1 MPDCLLDW
9 HRMPDCLRV
18 RIPRHAHTYMS
29 DVFRP
34 VSFKA
39 GRRVV
44 LCLLLCI
51 RQPQQQL
58 MLQPLRRACRRAA
71 THSKR
76 IASHTAAETSL
87 DILHLSNRP
96 LRNILETPGRQG

>member
-9 HRMPDCLRV
+9 HRMPDYLKV

-29 DVFRP
+29 NVFRP

-44 LCLLLCI
+44 LCLLSFVYTAATAAANVACS
-51 RQPQQQL
+51 RF
-58 MLQPLRRACRRAA
+58 ACRRAA
-71 THSKR
+71 TANELPA
-76 IASHTAAETSL
+76 IQL
-87 DILHLSNRP
+87 
-96 LRNILETPGRQG
+96 LRRS